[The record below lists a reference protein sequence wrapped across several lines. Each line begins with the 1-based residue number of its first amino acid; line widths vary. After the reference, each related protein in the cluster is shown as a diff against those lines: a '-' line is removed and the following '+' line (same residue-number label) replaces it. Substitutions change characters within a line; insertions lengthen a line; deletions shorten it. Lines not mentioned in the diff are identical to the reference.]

1 MQKGLI
7 INNISNLYYVEVDG
21 KVYECAARGKMKQ
34 EEAIPTVGDYVQ
46 IDVTDEKTEAKSLSF
61 AQIEDKKGI
70 ICDVLGRKTYI
81 KRPKLANL
89 TQIIFIVSLKMPGP
103 DLLLLDKQLAY
114 AKLNN
119 IKPIICIN
127 KIDLGKE
134 EEIDNIM
141 KLYKSIGYTVL
152 TTNAK
157 GKVGTEK
164 LKEILKDNITAF
176 SGNSGVGK
184 STLINAIFEEELT
197 EEGFISKKNK
207 KGKNTTTNVT
217 LYKIDENTYIAD
229 TPGFST
235 FDLTELESN
244 NLDEYFIEFIPHI
257 DECEYIGCN
266 HIKEQEC
273 GIKKALEENKIS
285 KERYDR
291 YCKIYQDLKEKEERK
306 WK

>member
-127 KIDLGKE
+127 KIDLVKK

>member
-266 HIKEQEC
+266 KKKEQEC

>member
-21 KVYECAARGKMKQ
+21 KVYECTARGKMKQ
-34 EEAIPTVGDYVQ
+34 EEVIPTVGDYVQ
-46 IDVTDEKTEAKSLSF
+46 IDITDEKTEAKSLSF
-61 AQIEDKKGI
+61 AQVEDKKGI
-70 ICDVLGRKTYI
+70 ICDVLDRKVYI

-127 KIDLGKE
+127 KIDLGKD
-134 EEIDNIM
+134 EEIDGILN
-141 KLYKSIGYTVL
+141 LYKSIGYKVL

-157 GKVGTEK
+157 GKIGTEN

-184 STLINAIFEEELT
+184 STLINAIFEEKRT
-197 EEGFISKKNK
+197 EEGFVSQKNK
-207 KGKNTTTNVT
+207 RGKNTTTNVT
-217 LYKIDENTYIAD
+217 LYKIDKDSYIAD

-244 NLDEYFIEFIPHI
+244 DLDEYFIEFIPHI
-257 DECEYIGCN
+257 EKCEYIGCN
-266 HIKEQEC
+266 HIKEQKC
-273 GIKKALEENKIS
+273 GIKIALEENKIS

-291 YCKIYQDLKEKEERK
+291 YCKIYQYLKEKEERK